1 MGGFYINYYF
11 ENIEYD
17 YYARMLN
24 PDGSLKLCENTPIE
38 FLICDYRD
46 NPVSVLNKI
55 SYHKRN
61 SMLFKSS
68 FGREIPLLIIVNS
81 ELEILKDLK
90 LINFDFDRNDEVFF
104 INHKDLNDEIYKG
117 LYQLDTYGNISKFKN
132 YSIKSKYHFKN
143 IDNI

>member
-1 MGGFYINYYF
+1 
-11 ENIEYD
+11 
-17 YYARMLN
+17 MLN
-24 PDGSLKLCENTPIE
+24 PDASLKLCENTPIE